1 MQKVAV
7 VFAQFRFRKTK
18 TGQILLKYL
27 ATRIQIQIQIQT
39 QMKIQTQTQ

>member
-27 ATRIQIQIQIQT
+27 ATQIQIQT
-39 QMKIQTQTQ
+39 QMKIQTQT

>member
-27 ATRIQIQIQIQT
+27 ATQIQIQIQT